1 MNHQMMHQKYIDEA
15 LSDNIFNYTSFICS
29 MLVKKLKYTDL
40 LMLIGSRCQFKSDC
54 EFFPNFNITG
64 TIHDVSINNN
74 EYIINIET
82 EPTGKIIPIGSNMKN
97 LTIEQL

>member
-1 MNHQMMHQKYIDEA
+1 MMHQKYIDEA
-15 LSDNIFNYTSFICS
+15 LRSNISSNIFNYTSFICS

-40 LMLIGSRCQFKSDC
+40 LMLVGSRCQFKSDC
-54 EFFPNFNITG
+54 EFFPNFNLIG

-82 EPTGKIIPIGSNMKN
+82 EPTGKIIPIGSNMRN
-97 LTIEQL
+97 LTIEKL